1 MPQPQNFKNHGRNRP
16 LYHFVIVPLLLLNLA
31 FAITIAVRHYQAHS
45 HIVLWWIVLAIALIL
60 ITIDYRGSALG
71 AQDRLIRLEER
82 LRLTALGVP
91 HATIEA
97 LTVRQIVGLRFASD
111 AELPALAER
120 AVREHLTEKQIKAS
134 IENWRPDY
142 LRI

>member
-1 MPQPQNFKNHGRNRP
+1 MPTPQNFKNHGRTRP
-16 LYHFVIVPLLLLNLA
+16 LYHFVIIPLLVLNLV
-31 FAITIAVRHYQAHS
+31 FAISLAVRHPERMYFA
-45 HIVLWWIVLAIALIL
+45 VWWIVLAIIFIL
-60 ITIDYRGSALG
+60 IAGDYRGSALG
-71 AQDRLIRLEER
+71 AQDRVIRLEER

-97 LTVRQIVGLRFASD
+97 LTVRQIIGLRFASD
-111 AELPALAER
+111 NELPALAER

-142 LRI
+142 FRV

>member
-31 FAITIAVRHYQAHS
+31 FAITIAVRHPQHLHLA
-45 HIVLWWIVLAIALIL
+45 LWWIVLGVIFIL
-60 ITIDYRGSALG
+60 IASDYRSSALG
-71 AQDRLIRLEER
+71 AQDRVIRLEER

-97 LTVRQIVGLRFASD
+97 LTVRQTIGLRFASD

-120 AVREHLTEKQIKAS
+120 TVREHLTEKQIKAS
-134 IENWRPDY
+134 IETWRPDY